1 MIADFAGMQ
10 PLRDPVL
17 LPDNNAQYADNC
29 WLYRG
34 QVRGFR
40 ADHFVYD
47 VIYSDTQS
55 VYRIP
60 IDPNA
65 PPDFTTAGSYWLE
78 FPDPYMSVIR
88 NPTVGDVYNRYYFFP
103 SDQYASAGVNPAW
116 PVTPPP
122 PVFNTLSGII
132 AGTPPFT
139 LGVPAPTGGPPTVT
153 PPLMQAIVSTNA
165 ATAPGGDALHFASAS
180 TIRKG
185 MLASDVTDIRI
196 TAAPTAVAT
205 AGTNYLTFSS
215 TGSGAGAIVVGMSV
229 RNTYNPG
236 SIFAGSLVSGVGP
249 TSVAIDTLFTADI
262 QIGEVIQFD
271 NANAIPSGTTVKSVD
286 SGTQITLENKVVNA
300 GVYSGD
306 VIQFDTDVAETRAY
320 VYTYVTSYAEEG
332 QTSPATVATGD
343 IAPEPNVTVV
353 PTAGGISTS
362 SPYIALAYDPG
373 TIFPGMNIFNITTNT
388 HVGTVS
394 YISGTTL
401 VLTTNATSNG
411 STGDSLHFHIAGSQW
426 VITIPPPPSIDV
438 TGNNIT
444 HCRLYRTVVDSAGNA
459 TYYQVVEAPLNFS
472 GVTTI
477 IDDAPPSGIVA
488 NKQLD
493 SIGYSPPPAGL
504 QGVVMMA
511 NGIAAGFTN
520 EREVWFS
527 AAYLPH
533 AWPAAYA
540 LTVDYPIVGLTAN
553 GTSLNILTQGSP
565 FIATG
570 VTPDTMTIGKI
581 TANEPCISRGS
592 IVSSGE
598 GAYYASPNG
607 IQLLNT
613 GGTTNITL
621 NIYEKEFH
629 YTLLPPKWAAGRY
642 GSTYVS
648 FIKGTPAD
656 GDHGGFAID
665 RFEEGANQ
673 LFSYIHFPV
682 NVLNIYSDE
691 LSGQLFSLMQDGT
704 VMQWN
709 PPVGIPDVTTL
720 RSWEWKTK
728 QFRFTTPQQFKAF
741 MVLFEV
747 PPEITIT
754 LGPRNTDQGQVF
766 DPASQYLLVRI
777 YADGRPVV
785 VREVQKSGEVLL
797 IPGGFKAEMW
807 EFMFVGQIGLKFF
820 KVASSVKEL
829 KAA

>member
-1 MIADFAGMQ
+1 
-10 PLRDPVL
+10 
-17 LPDNNAQYADNC
+17 
-29 WLYRG
+29 
-34 QVRGFR
+34 
-40 ADHFVYD
+40 
-47 VIYSDTQS
+47 
-55 VYRIP
+55 
-60 IDPNA
+60 
-65 PPDFTTAGSYWLE
+65 
-78 FPDPYMSVIR
+78 
-88 NPTVGDVYNRYYFFP
+88 
-103 SDQYASAGVNPAW
+103 
-116 PVTPPP
+116 
-122 PVFNTLSGII
+122 
-132 AGTPPFT
+132 
-139 LGVPAPTGGPPTVT
+139 
-153 PPLMQAIVSTNA
+153 
-165 ATAPGGDALHFASAS
+165 
-180 TIRKG
+180 
-185 MLASDVTDIRI
+185 MLATDVTDVQV
-196 TAAPTAVAT
+196 TAGTTLLAA
-205 AGTNYLTFSS
+205 AGTNYLEFSS
-215 TGSGAGAIVVGMSV
+215 TSGIDVGMTV

-236 SIFAGSLVSGVGP
+236 SIFAGSIVSGVGP
-249 TSVAIDTLFTADI
+249 TTVAVNTLFSVDVQAGD
-262 QIGEVIQFD
+262 VIQFD
-271 NANAIPSGTTVKSVD
+271 AANPIPSGTTIKSVD
-286 SGTQITLENKVVNA
+286 SGTQITLSNQVVNV

-306 VIQFDTDVAETRAY
+306 VIEFDTDVAETRAY
-320 VYTYVTSYAEEG
+320 VYTYVTAYAEEG
-332 QTSPATVATGD
+332 QTSPSTVATGD
-343 IAPEPNVTVV
+343 IN
-353 PTAGGISTS
+353 
-362 SPYIALAYDPG
+362 G
-373 TIFPGMNIFNITTNT
+373 TWIIEIP
-388 HVGTVS
+388 
-394 YISGTTL
+394 
-401 VLTTNATSNG
+401 
-411 STGDSLHFHIAGSQW
+411 
-426 VITIPPPPSIDV
+426 IPPPADLS
-438 TGNNIT
+438 TNNIAT
-444 HCRLYRTVVDSAGNA
+444 VRLYRTIVDSAGNA
-459 TYYQVVEAPLNFS
+459 TYYQVTEVPINPSA
-472 GVTTI
+472 VTTI
-477 IDDAPPSGIVA
+477 TDDAKPSDIVG

-493 SIGYSPPPAGL
+493 SIGYSPPPDGL

-581 TANEPCISRGS
+581 TANEPCIGRGS

-621 NIYEKEFH
+621 GIYEKEFH
-629 YTLLPPKWAAGRY
+629 YTLRPSDWAAGRY

-709 PPVGIPDVTTL
+709 PPVGVVGETTL

-728 QFRFTTPQQFKAF
+728 QFRFTMPQQFMAF

-747 PPEITIT
+747 PPEVTTT
-754 LGPRNTDQGQVF
+754 LGPRNTDQGQLF
-766 DPASQYLLVRI
+766 DPTSQYLIVRI

-785 VREVQKSGEVLL
+785 VREVQRSGEVLL
-797 IPGGFKAEMW
+797 IPGGFKAEIW
-807 EFMFVGQIGLKFF
+807 EVMFVGQIGMKFF
-820 KVASSVKEL
+820 KMATSIKEL

>member
-1 MIADFAGMQ
+1 MPTVMIADFSGMM

-17 LPDNNAQYADNC
+17 LPDNNAQYADNA

-40 ADHFVYD
+40 TEHFVYD
-47 VIYSDTQS
+47 VIYDDTQS

-78 FPDPYMSVIR
+78 FPDPYMAVIR
-88 NPTVGDVYNRYYFFP
+88 NPTVGDTFNRYYFFS
-103 SDQYASAGVNPAW
+103 SDEYASAGHNPAW
-116 PVTPPP
+116 PITPPKP
-122 PVFNTLSGII
+122 LFNTLDRII
-132 AGTPPFT
+132 AGSPPYT

-153 PPLMQAIVSTNA
+153 PPLIQVILSTNA
-165 ATAPGGDALHFASAS
+165 ATANGDDKLHFASTA
-180 TIRKG
+180 TIREG
-185 MLASDVTDIRI
+185 MLVTDTTDIRV
-196 TAAPTAVAT
+196 TASPTVVAP

-215 TGSGAGAIVVGMSV
+215 TTGIVVGMTV
-229 RNTYNPG
+229 RNTYNPA
-236 SIFAGSLVSGVGP
+236 SIFTGSLVSGIGP
-249 TSVAIDTLFTADI
+249 TQVAIDTIFSVDVQAGD
-262 QIGEVIQFD
+262 VIQFD
-271 NANAIPSGTTVKSVD
+271 NVNAIPSGTTVKTVD
-286 SGTQITLENKVVNA
+286 SSTQITISNKVVNA
-300 GVYSGD
+300 GVYNAD
-306 VIQFDTDVAETRAY
+306 VIEFDTDVAETRAY
-320 VYTYVTSYAEEG
+320 VYTYVTAFAEEG

-343 IAPEPNVTVV
+343 I
-353 PTAGGISTS
+353 
-362 SPYIALAYDPG
+362 
-373 TIFPGMNIFNITTNT
+373 
-388 HVGTVS
+388 VGTW
-394 YISGTTL
+394 I
-401 VLTTNATSNG
+401 
-411 STGDSLHFHIAGSQW
+411 
-426 VITIPPPPSIDV
+426 ITVPPPPPAD
-438 TGNNIT
+438 TAAGNIVNY
-444 HCRLYRTVVDSAGNA
+444 RLYRTITDSAGSA
-459 TYYQVVEAPLNFS
+459 TYYQVEEKPITGS
-472 GVTTI
+472 TVTFT
-477 IDDAPPSGIVA
+477 DSAKPSDIVA

-493 SIGYSPPPAGL
+493 SIGYSPPPIGL

-621 NIYEKEFH
+621 GIYEKEFH

-648 FIKGTPAD
+648 FIKGSPAD

-709 PPVGIPDVTTL
+709 PPVSSPGTTTL

-741 MVLFEV
+741 MVLYEV
-747 PPEITIT
+747 PPEVTIS

-766 DPASQYLLVRI
+766 DPTSQYLIVRV

-785 VREVQKSGEVLL
+785 VREIQKSGEVLL
-797 IPGGFKAEMW
+797 IPGGFKAELW
-807 EFMFVGQIGLKFF
+807 EFLFVGQIGLKFF

-829 KAA
+829 RAA

>member
-1 MIADFAGMQ
+1 LPTVMIADFSGMM

-47 VIYSDTQS
+47 VIYTDTQA

-65 PPDFTTAGSYWLE
+65 PPDFTTAGSTWME
-78 FPDPYMSVIR
+78 FPDPYMAVIR
-88 NPTVGDVYNRYYFFP
+88 NPTVGDTFNRYYFFP
-103 SDQYASAGVNPAW
+103 SDQYASNGENW
-116 PVTPPP
+116 PVDSPGPSYT
-122 PVFNTLSGII
+122 TLDNIISG
-132 AGTPPFT
+132 GDDWFV

-153 PPLMQAIVSTNA
+153 PPPIQVILSTTA
-165 ATAPGGDALHFASAS
+165 ATAPGNDTLQFADTS
-180 TIRKG
+180 TIREG
-185 MLASDVTDIRI
+185 MLVADTTDIQV
-196 TAAPTAVAT
+196 TAAISTLCP
-205 AGTNYLTFSS
+205 AGTNYLQFSS
-215 TGSGAGAIVVGMSV
+215 TTGIVLGMTV
-229 RNTYNPG
+229 RNTYNPA
-236 SIFAGSLVSGVGP
+236 SIFAGSLVTGIGP
-249 TSVAIDTLFTADI
+249 TTVAINTIFAVDVN
-262 QIGEVIQFD
+262 IGDVIQFD
-271 NANAIPSGTTVKSVD
+271 NVNAIPSGATVQSID
-286 SGTQITLENKVVNA
+286 SGTQITISEGVVNA

-306 VIQFDTDVAETRAY
+306 VIEFDTDVAETRAY
-320 VYTYVTSYAEEG
+320 VYTYVTTYAEEG
-332 QTSPATVATGD
+332 QTSPSTVATGD
-343 IAPEPNVTVV
+343 IN
-353 PTAGGISTS
+353 
-362 SPYIALAYDPG
+362 G
-373 TIFPGMNIFNITTNT
+373 TWI
-388 HVGTVS
+388 V
-394 YISGTTL
+394 
-401 VLTTNATSNG
+401 
-411 STGDSLHFHIAGSQW
+411 
-426 VITIPPPPSIDV
+426 TIPTPPPADLAS
-438 TGNNIT
+438 NNIAT
-444 HCRLYRTVVDSAGNA
+444 VRLYRTIVDSAGNA
-459 TYYQVVEAPLNFS
+459 TYYQVQEVPVNPSA
-472 GVTTI
+472 VTTI
-477 IDDAPPSGIVA
+477 TDSAKPSDIVG

-493 SIGYSPPPAGL
+493 SIGYSPPPVGL

-553 GTSLNILTQGSP
+553 GTSLNILTEGSP

-629 YTLLPPKWAAGRY
+629 YTLRPSDWAAGRY

-648 FIKGTPAD
+648 FIKGPPAD

-709 PPVGIPDVTTL
+709 PPIGVPGETTL

-766 DPASQYLLVRI
+766 DPTAQYLLVRV

-785 VREVQKSGEVLL
+785 VREIQKSGEVLL
-797 IPGGFKAEMW
+797 IPGGFKAELW
-807 EFMFVGQIGLKFF
+807 EFMFVGQIGMKFF

-829 KAA
+829 RAA